1 MMSSLTH
8 SLTVPQTIR
17 NHNVALTRL
26 YFHHRETVQQLQ
38 NTLLTQVLP
47 NVVDELGLG
56 NAARDWAQEWLQDNR
71 TSLSRLSVQ
80 VRPRVSNPLPPSLSP
95 PQKII
100 NSIYIPHPQGES
112 AIIR

>member
-1 MMSSLTH
+1 MMSPLTH
-8 SLTVPQTIR
+8 SLTVPQAVR

-26 YFHHRETVQQLQ
+26 YFQHRETVQHLQ

-71 TSLSRLSVQ
+71 TSPSRLSVQ
-80 VRPRVSNPLPPSLSP
+80 VRPRVSNPLSLSLP
-95 PQKII
+95 KKN

-112 AIIR
+112 AITR